1 VIAAVTLETKP
12 SPSTMFATKFVSRR
26 SKLGSP
32 IDPEGTEITVIH
44 ELVDFSGADVLEVGC
59 GDGRLTW
66 RYAEQ
71 AATVLAMDMNEEK
84 IERATAATPPSLRS
98 KTSFVTADIG
108 RVELSPDAYDVAIL
122 AHSL

>member
-1 VIAAVTLETKP
+1 ML
-12 SPSTMFATKFVSRR
+12 SSS
-26 SKLGSP
+26 

-66 RYAEQ
+66 RYADE
-71 AATVLAMDMNEEK
+71 AASVLAIDMNGEK
-84 IERATAATPPSLRS
+84 IERAGEAIPFAPLQDEFCR
-98 KTSFVTADIG
+98 G
-108 RVELSPDAYDVAIL
+108 RYCPGGAFPDAYDVAIL